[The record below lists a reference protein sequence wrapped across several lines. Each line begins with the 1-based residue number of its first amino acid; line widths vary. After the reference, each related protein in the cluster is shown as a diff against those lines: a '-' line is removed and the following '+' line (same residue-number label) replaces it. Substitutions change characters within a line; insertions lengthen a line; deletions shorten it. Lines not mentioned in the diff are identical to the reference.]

1 MDHPANEVI
10 RKDFVID
17 CEKLNSILFSAVSR
31 STASVVLHF
40 FGDIG
45 AGKSYLGGVSNW
57 FYIDSALNQWA
68 KDSESNS
75 QSQGGFIVT
84 VWNPVLA
91 SKIGDCLGY
100 LTLTLEAPSQLSSQK
115 KLVDHAA
122 IETSARKLVIIN
134 EADSNCH
141 VLNERTL
148 KEYDDSTNWLFILTS
163 NSKDGKLKFQP
174 RFMNWLFRSWKF
186 ETYATILDELL
197 EVEFSMLERD
207 EGIRAFRNCYIKCMQ
222 RNWSE

>member
-1 MDHPANEVI
+1 M
-10 RKDFVID
+10 
-17 CEKLNSILFSAVSR
+17 
-31 STASVVLHF
+31 
-40 FGDIG
+40 
-45 AGKSYLGGVSNW
+45 
-57 FYIDSALNQWA
+57 
-68 KDSESNS
+68 
-75 QSQGGFIVT
+75 
-84 VWNPVLA
+84 
-91 SKIGDCLGY
+91 SKIGECLGY
-100 LTLTLEAPSQLSSQK
+100 LTFTLEASSFSTLASSQK

-174 RFMNWLFRSWKF
+174 RFMNRIIRSWKF

-207 EGIRAFRNCYIKCMQ
+207 EGIRACL
-222 RNWSE
+222 